1 MKDQGKIIIAL
12 LAGAAVG
19 AAIGLLL
26 APSSGSQLREDIA
39 DYVDDV
45 ISSARNKAEATA
57 NNLREYGNTAKS
69 KFRSAVD
76 DLSEYKDGVVG
87 NVKSKA
93 SNLADAGR
101 EAVNH
106 VKSRV
111 QSGADDLND
120 SVQDA

>member
-76 DLSEYKDGVVG
+76 DLSEYKDGVVD

-93 SNLADAGR
+93 HNAAEAGR

-111 QSGADDLND
+111 KSGADDLND

>member
-26 APSSGSQLREDIA
+26 APSSGSQLREDIGE
-39 DYVDDV
+39 YVDDV

-93 SNLADAGR
+93 SNLAEAGR

>member
-1 MKDQGKIIIAL
+1 MKDQGKIIVAL

-93 SNLADAGR
+93 NDLADAGR